1 MSSFISARVY
11 LRVPPAFQIAVRKK
25 SLEIQKHVNR
35 AVGRICLQ
43 PMADVIVMHR
53 QFSKDLFLARLQLAE
68 EFLELGFVEEF
79 TGAERKL
86 HAAWPI
92 ATGELFDKAKFEE
105 LLSKLQTRQEQVFG
119 ELPVHYDNE
128 IGRASCR
135 ERRC

>member
-79 TGAERKL
+79 TGGDRPCGMQL
-86 HAAWPI
+86 PLG
-92 ATGELFDKAKFEE
+92 TGELFDKAKFEE
-105 LLSKLQTRQEQVFG
+105 LLSKLQTRQEQVFRSEEHTS
-119 ELPVHYDNE
+119 ELQSP
-128 IGRASCR
+128 
-135 ERRC
+135 